1 MPLRVPICLAAT
13 RPAFLSVTLVAVIL
27 GIAATIHTN
36 NFRSITLATIT
47 LLFALIA
54 HAGANVI
61 NDYYDALN
69 GSDDANT
76 DYITP
81 FTGGSRF
88 IQNHVL
94 TKQQTRYY
102 GYSLFAVVI
111 PAGLWLLNQSGPDL
125 LWIGLIGLFFG
136 WAYSAP
142 PLQLQSRGLGELAIM
157 VAWACVVM
165 GSAYVQSQEISV
177 TTLYAAATYVPLVAN
192 VLFVNQIPDRDA
204 DMRAGKNTLI
214 VRYSSTIAPWGS
226 LTLYG
231 MSFTL
236 LTFGLV
242 SGVLPHWASLAL
254 LGTIPAQQAVRQLFV
269 DPIGQP
275 HLRLAIAATITSCL
289 LFGLMLSVGLII
301 G

>member
-1 MPLRVPICLAAT
+1 MHLRVPIWLAAT

-27 GIAATIHTN
+27 GIACTIYTN
-36 NFRSITLATIT
+36 SFRSILLATVT

-54 HAGANVI
+54 HAGANII

-76 DYITP
+76 DYIRP

-88 IQNHVL
+88 IQNDLL
-94 TKQQTRYY
+94 TQQQMCYY
-102 GYSLFAVVI
+102 GYGLFSVVI
-111 PAGLWLLNQSGPDL
+111 PAGLWLLSQSGPDL

-157 VAWACVVM
+157 AAWASVII
-165 GSAYVQSQEISV
+165 GSAYVQSQMISS

-192 VLFVNQIPDRDA
+192 VLFVNQIPDRNA
-204 DMRAGKNTLI
+204 DKLAGKNTLI
-214 VRYSSTIAPWGS
+214 VRYSSAIAPWGS

-236 LTFGLV
+236 LIFGLA
-242 SGVLPHWASLAL
+242 SGALPHWASLSL
-254 LGTIPAQQAVRQLFV
+254 LATLPAQQAIRQLFI
-269 DPIGQP
+269 DPIGQH
-275 HLRLAIAATITSCL
+275 HLRFTIAATITSCL
-289 LFGLMLSVGLII
+289 LFGLMLSAGLII